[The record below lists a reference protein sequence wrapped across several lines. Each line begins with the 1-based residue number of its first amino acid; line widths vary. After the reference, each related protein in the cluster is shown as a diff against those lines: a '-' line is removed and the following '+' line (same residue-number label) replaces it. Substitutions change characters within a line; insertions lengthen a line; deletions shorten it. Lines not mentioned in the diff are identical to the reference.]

1 MLAPPRRPGVIR
13 AAYQTPSDMISR
25 AVAFMLDLGGGTLV
39 GLPAPAPWRSQSAA
53 ATAIAPATAPDD
65 HPVNDDLDAM
75 RRDAE
80 IDLLREALV
89 ERATA
94 RTRALAEEA
103 QTRAAAA
110 EAQTRAAAAEAR
122 TRVAAAEAQTRA
134 AAAEA
139 QTRAA
144 AAEAQTRAATAEAQ
158 TRAAAAEAR
167 ARAAAGEA
175 QTRVAAAEARTR
187 AAAAET
193 QTRAAAA
200 DAQLH
205 SERERGEALQAR
217 AEALE
222 AQAQEL
228 HGAIAGLAELLEQE
242 GVHASVLA
250 EVVGAE
256 TERREQSESLAQ
268 TLQAHVARLETRLE
282 QLVDELAFAAAARE
296 DAEHTAAELLAQ
308 AARADWRWR

>member
-1 MLAPPRRPGVIR
+1 MTSVPFELIAFELVEAAPVRALLRLDARWSGAPLRVRPVLIIDDGARRHRQEAMLAPPRRPGVIR
-13 AAYQTPSDMISR
+13 AAYQTPSDLINR

-39 GLPAPAPWRSQSAA
+39 ALPAPAPWRSRSAA
-53 ATAIAPATAPDD
+53 ATATASARAPVD
-65 HPVNDDLDAM
+65 HPVDDYRDAI

-89 ERATA
+89 ERA
-94 RTRALAEEA
+94 
-103 QTRAAAA
+103 
-110 EAQTRAAAAEAR
+110 
-122 TRVAAAEAQTRA
+122 
-134 AAAEA
+134 
-139 QTRAA
+139 
-144 AAEAQTRAATAEAQ
+144 
-158 TRAAAAEAR
+158 
-167 ARAAAGEA
+167 
-175 QTRVAAAEARTR
+175 
-187 AAAAET
+187 AAAET

-200 DAQLH
+200 EAQARATAEEARMRAAAAELHARVAAAEAQLH

-256 TERREQSESLAQ
+256 TERRVQSESLAQ
-268 TLQAHVARLETRLE
+268 TLQARVALLETRLG
-282 QLVDELAFAAAARE
+282 QLVEELAFAAAARE
-296 DAEHTAAELLAQ
+296 DAEHTATELLAQ